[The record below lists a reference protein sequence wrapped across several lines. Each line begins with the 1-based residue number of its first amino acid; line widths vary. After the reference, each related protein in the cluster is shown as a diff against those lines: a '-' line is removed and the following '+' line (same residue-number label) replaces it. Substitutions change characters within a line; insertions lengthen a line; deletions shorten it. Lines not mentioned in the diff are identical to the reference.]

1 MPSIMTAPTPPP
13 LLPLSSVVI
22 RKDSHTEKTSF
33 SDITAYFD
41 YFQVLLVV
49 PSAVPF
55 APSKLIKHSVYNVSF
70 SEDYIEKVL
79 VPMAFNHSHSNVLE
93 AMQMWTK
100 HFADTCTSVISL
112 VKNHSSDL
120 KGYDL
125 IFADS
130 PPSCGS
136 I

>member
-1 MPSIMTAPTPPP
+1 MIENFPNPFTRNRHIWPAVAPPPLMPSIMTAPTPPP

-55 APSKLIKHSVYNVSF
+55 APSKLIKHSIYNVSF

-93 AMQMWTK
+93 AMQM
-100 HFADTCTSVISL
+100 
-112 VKNHSSDL
+112 
-120 KGYDL
+120 
-125 IFADS
+125 
-130 PPSCGS
+130 
-136 I
+136 